1 MTRTRRSTGRIAL
14 LGLGMLARIANGQ
27 GLASSSGASLAIATL
42 AESHYTAGTS
52 DPTASYSLTTTCT
65 GSTSAGCRLFIQYG
79 TNSQGQQVDM
89 QYAVASASAD
99 CTGVVANPNV
109 WSTVQPAVSVLSTAK
124 NKSCVA
130 AFRFRVAPVTWS
142 AYQSPGPAG
151 STYRQQVK
159 FVFTR
164 P

>member
-1 MTRTRRSTGRIAL
+1 MILVRRSTCRIAL
-14 LGLGMLARIANGQ
+14 LGTALLGAAANAQ

-42 AESHYTAGTS
+42 TESNYSGGTS

-65 GSTSAGCRLFIQYG
+65 GTTSAGCRLFIQYG

-89 QYAVASASAD
+89 EYAVVSASAD

-109 WSTVQPAVSVLSTAK
+109 WAAVQPAVAVLSTVK
-124 NKSCVA
+124 NKSCLA
-130 AFRFRVAPVTWS
+130 AFRLRAAPVTWS

-151 STYRQQVK
+151 NTYRQQVK